1 MNSHGPDTTPD
12 PCFERP
18 TFSANR
24 FFIFLPLFLT
34 MIPGS
39 IVLFILLAGHPYG
52 IQFASI
58 VVYSAAV
65 VLYTFSKYRGTS
77 QRYLFSCPVVRG
89 QLYRLTQRH
98 FAFLIALFAVET
110 AALQLRPKMPAWWFI
125 AHGRNTPPFE
135 WALFTLCGSLLL
147 TQVLTNRSV
156 LKRAHL
162 DHSPD

>member
-1 MNSHGPDTTPD
+1 
-12 PCFERP
+12 
-18 TFSANR
+18 
-24 FFIFLPLFLT
+24 

-77 QRYLFSCPVVRG
+77 QRYLFSCPIVRG
-89 QLYRLTQRH
+89 QLYRLTLRH
-98 FAFLIALFAVET
+98 FEFLIALFAVET
-110 AALQLRPKMPAWWFI
+110 AALQLRPKMPAWWLI
-125 AHGRNTPPFE
+125 AHGKNTPPFH
-135 WALFTLCGSLLL
+135 WAFFTLCGSLLL
-147 TQVLTNRSV
+147 MQVLTNRSS

-162 DHSPD
+162 DRSTH

>member
-1 MNSHGPDTTPD
+1 
-12 PCFERP
+12 
-18 TFSANR
+18 
-24 FFIFLPLFLT
+24 

-39 IVLFILLAGHPYG
+39 IVLFILLAGHRYG

-58 VVYSAAV
+58 VVYSAAA

-89 QLYRLTQRH
+89 QLYRLTMRH

-125 AHGRNTPPFE
+125 SHGRSTPPFE

-162 DHSPD
+162 HHSLD